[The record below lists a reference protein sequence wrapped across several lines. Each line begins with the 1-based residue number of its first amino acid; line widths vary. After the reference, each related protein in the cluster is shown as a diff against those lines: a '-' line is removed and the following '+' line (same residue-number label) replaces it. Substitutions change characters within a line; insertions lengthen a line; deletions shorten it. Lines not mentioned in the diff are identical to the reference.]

1 MSFYPT
7 IYVRRFKVIA
17 VKEIN
22 PKQNLYFTVNKN

>member
-7 IYVRRFKVIA
+7 IYGRKFKVIA

-22 PKQNLYFTVNKN
+22 PKQNIYFSVNGN